1 MLGLKQGIFI
11 SDSAREQ
18 LKLNL
23 SFEQFEGLKDE
34 VNKGDPDEKYQ
45 CFITEKW
52 FKRSEGLF
60 LTKEM
65 VADSIQKV
73 IDTAE
78 EREKDLKVHMVRLC
92 FKCGT
97 EYHASVSECPH
108 CHTANSLK
116 DYKKQVIMPYT
127 KKLALK
133 LFVNSLRKKK

>member
-23 SFEQFEGLKDE
+23 SFEQFQGLKDE
-34 VNKGDPDEKYQ
+34 VNKGDSDEKFQ

-78 EREKDLKVHMVRLC
+78 EREKELKVHNVRMC
-92 FKCGT
+92 FKCGNK
-97 EYHASVSECPH
+97 YHAALTACPT
-108 CHTANSLK
+108 CQTAQSLK
-116 DYKKQVIMPYT
+116 DYKKQVVLPYT
-127 KKLALK
+127 KKLALR
-133 LFVNSLRKKK
+133 LFVITLRKKK